1 MILKRFTLNVAARL
15 IMVLA
20 AILPEGMHLYAQELV
35 RIPGF
40 DGVIIEGRLH
50 IPSGSTGT
58 LVIDVPGSGPHTYL
72 NRRRI
77 GRSLEFNY
85 HDFFADELG
94 RRGIA
99 YFSYSTRYTVLD
111 SVPPLFDKVDR
122 DLFCSVTPGIKV
134 KDLESVIRFLKK
146 DERLQSAKMILLG
159 FSEGAIIAGLAAE
172 RKNAAVDALFLAG
185 TPSED
190 VYSLI
195 LWQHSGAAS
204 MINYRKFFDSNGD
217 GIIER
222 SEYDGGDPRARA
234 RVGGHAF
241 EQLDMNRDSVLT
253 ADDFRILLKPRLEE
267 ILSAIERDDDEWI
280 WTSFFRVGT
289 RWIKEH
295 RALEPNRTRIL
306 RLDIPVFLFHGEN
319 DANTPVE
326 GILEMQREAR
336 LRNRNNIRFFI
347 FPDHDHSLEFLS
359 WVVRKTIPEGL
370 RVLFEEAEAFEGG

>member
-1 MILKRFTLNVAARL
+1 MILKRFTLNITGAIILALAV
-15 IMVLA
+15 VLSKNA
-20 AILPEGMHLYAQELV
+20 SLQAQELV

-40 DGVIIEGRLH
+40 DGIIIEGRLH
-50 IPSGSTGT
+50 IPSDRVRT

-77 GRSLEFNY
+77 GRSIEFNY
-85 HDFFADELG
+85 HDYFADELYS
-94 RRGIA
+94 RDIA
-99 YFSYSTRYTVLD
+99 YFSYSTRHTVPD
-111 SVPPLFDKVDR
+111 STPPLFDRVDR
-122 DLFCSVTPGIKV
+122 DLFCSVTPQIKV
-134 KDLESVIRFLKK
+134 RDLESVIHFLKK
-146 DERLQSAKMILLG
+146 DERLQSAKIILLG

-195 LWQHSGAAS
+195 LWQHSGASS

-234 RVGGHAF
+234 RVGGYAF
-241 EQLDMNRDSVLT
+241 EQLDMNRDSVLST
-253 ADDFRILLKPRLEE
+253 DDFRILMKPRLEA
-267 ILSAIERDDDEWI
+267 ILSAIERNDDEWI

-289 RWIKEH
+289 QWIREH
-295 RALEPNRTRIL
+295 RALEPNKTRIL

-326 GILEMQREAR
+326 GILEMQKTAQRQNRE
-336 LRNRNNIRFFI
+336 NIHFFI

-359 WVVRKTIPEGL
+359 WVVRKTMPEGL
-370 RVLFEEAEAFEGG
+370 KVLFQELENF